1 MTSASPNSGGPPT
14 PAQSF
19 RAHLKGIASS
29 NDDPDQCALCNASIR
44 SLNLGVTEML
54 PCCGKKICSGCPEEV
69 ARRSV
74 KACSC
79 CGVVKNPNKKSLRG
93 SIKKNAK
100 AGAVWAQGIQGVY
113 LYETGSCVEGL
124 RWLEKAAEG
133 GHTGACY
140 YLGRAMMDGNHGT
153 PLNYGRAR
161 EYLER
166 AMMLDDA
173 FTVSCR
179 SALLELA
186 EIHDGEGQTEAFY
199 AILVPLANIGFSP
212 AQARLAVRVFEVEND
227 PLAAYPLLKSA
238 VLGAEH
244 PHHISEAAYWAMECS
259 GDLERFAIV
268 KLFFPMASKSLYT
281 GSKSAEEKITRV
293 NLMVATKKWLCT
305 FRKECATCGTALD
318 RSNRK
323 LCKGCRNHC
332 YCSRECQKMHWNRKK
347 DGHRAECK
355 EAQELKVQI
364 RDAGLME
371 KLTKK

>member
-1 MTSASPNSGGPPT
+1 
-14 PAQSF
+14 
-19 RAHLKGIASS
+19 
-29 NDDPDQCALCNASIR
+29 
-44 SLNLGVTEML
+44 
-54 PCCGKKICSGCPEEV
+54 
-69 ARRSV
+69 
-74 KACSC
+74 
-79 CGVVKNPNKKSLRG
+79 
-93 SIKKNAK
+93 
-100 AGAVWAQGIQGVY
+100 
-113 LYETGSCVEGL
+113 
-124 RWLEKAAEG
+124 
-133 GHTGACY
+133 
-140 YLGRAMMDGNHGT
+140 MDGNHGT

-259 GDLERFAIV
+259 GDLERFAVV
-268 KLFFPMASKSLYT
+268 KRLLPMASKTLSSSI
-281 GSKSAEEKITRV
+281 GNKPMEHKIERIDM
-293 NLMVATKKWLCT
+293 MVVLKKKLCA

-332 YCSRECQKMHWNRKK
+332 YCSRECQKVHWNRKK
-347 DGHRAECK
+347 DGHRDECK

-364 RDAGLME
+364 RDAGLMK
-371 KLTKK
+371 KLAKN

>member
-1 MTSASPNSGGPPT
+1 
-14 PAQSF
+14 
-19 RAHLKGIASS
+19 
-29 NDDPDQCALCNASIR
+29 
-44 SLNLGVTEML
+44 
-54 PCCGKKICSGCPEEV
+54 
-69 ARRSV
+69 
-74 KACSC
+74 
-79 CGVVKNPNKKSLRG
+79 
-93 SIKKNAK
+93 
-100 AGAVWAQGIQGVY
+100 
-113 LYETGSCVEGL
+113 
-124 RWLEKAAEG
+124 
-133 GHTGACY
+133 
-140 YLGRAMMDGNHGT
+140 MDGNHGT

-244 PHHISEAAYWAMECS
+244 PHHISEAAYWAMICS
-259 GDLERFAIV
+259 GDLGRFAIS
-268 KLFFPMASKSLYT
+268 KLLLPMASKCIFIENMSV
-281 GSKSAEEKITRV
+281 EEKKTRLAV
-293 NLMVATKKWLCT
+293 LVEMKKKLCT

-347 DGHRAECK
+347 DGHSAECK
-355 EAQELKVQI
+355 EAQEFKAQI

-371 KLTKK
+371 KLEKK